1 MSREE
6 RRERREARRAGH
18 NDDDLIP
25 RNVDRQADVGD
36 DRLIQPRPEPGEEPV
51 DRHDTIPLD
60 NDDDVRWLR
69 PDDPR
74 RLEIEL
80 RRGGT

>member
-1 MSREE
+1 MSRKD
-6 RRERREARRAGH
+6 RREARRAERH
-18 NDDDLIP
+18 DDDLIP

-51 DRHDTIPLD
+51 DRHDVIPLD
-60 NDDDVRWLR
+60 NEDDVRWLR